1 MAAGREAAALSSS
14 TSLLSTVKTSN
25 ASSTVMEPCW
35 SMLSTEPRATAR
47 YCGPPNGVD
56 LPGPPRARV
65 ERYQVPDVSDANPAG
80 GIGARIAGPRLPIP
94 IVAIYAGLRFS
105 TGQPGGRF

>member
-1 MAAGREAAALSSS
+1 MAAEPEAAALLSS

-35 SMLSTEPRATAR
+35 SLLSTKPRATAR

-65 ERYQVPDVSDANPAG
+65 ERYQVPDVSDANPTG
-80 GIGARIAGPRLPIP
+80 GVGARIASPRLSIP
-94 IVAIYAGLRFS
+94 IVAIHPGL
-105 TGQPGGRF
+105 